1 VSAVPYDAKR
11 SPRPEANAGEAAR
24 VGEELRDARAA
35 LGYSLEE
42 MAAGLRINRRYL
54 AALEEGRVRDLP
66 GPAYA
71 LGFVRSY
78 SSALGLDA
86 DEMVRRFRESSAAA
100 ARGKHD
106 LVFPEPVPDRGV
118 PAGAVVLFG
127 VLIAIAGYVL
137 WWQSS
142 GTDRRVVDAVPPL
155 PPALERAAEIGAAQL
170 PGPAVTAPPP
180 AGAPAPQNGTAAPA
194 AAPPPVAPG
203 MAAAPPPAANGA
215 AAPGAQAPP
224 APALPAPAAGV
235 EPGRLAL
242 PRAEPPPLPEVS
254 AAGIP
259 FPAPPPPPPPAPPA
273 APAAAPAAAAAAPR
287 LLLRATQ
294 PAWIQVRDPRSGQV
308 LVNQTLRPGE
318 TWEVP
323 SDRQGLV
330 LDTGRAEGLVIEL
343 DGRPAPALSGRTGV
357 VRGIVLD
364 PARLSAPN

>member
-1 VSAVPYDAKR
+1 MPYDAKR
-11 SPRPEANAGEAAR
+11 SPRPEANASEAAR

-35 LGYSLEE
+35 LGYSIEE
-42 MAAGLRINRRYL
+42 MAGALRINRRYL

-118 PAGAVVLFG
+118 PAGAIVLLG
-127 VLIAIAGYVL
+127 VLIAIGGYVL
-137 WWQSS
+137 WWQSL
-142 GTDRRVVDAVPPL
+142 GTEQRVVDAVPPL

-170 PGPAVTAPPP
+170 PGPAVTVPPASPASAVPLAQAPTAPP
-180 AGAPAPQNGTAAPA
+180 
-194 AAPPPVAPG
+194 V
-203 MAAAPPPAANGA
+203 AANGA
-215 AAPGAQAPP
+215 RPATGAPPAAPGAATPGGLVTA

-242 PRAEPPPLPEVS
+242 PRAEPAPLPEVS
-254 AAGIP
+254 VSGIP
-259 FPAPPPPPPPAPPA
+259 FPAPATPAPT
-273 APAAAPAAAAAAPR
+273 APAAAPAAAAPR
-287 LLLRATQ
+287 LLLRASQ
-294 PAWIQVRDPRSGQV
+294 PAWVQVRDPRNGQV

-323 SDRQGLV
+323 ADRQGLI
-330 LDTGRAEGLVIEL
+330 LDTGRAEGLTIEV
-343 DGRPAPALSGRTGV
+343 DGRAVPALTGRSGV

-364 PARLSAPN
+364 PSRLAD

>member
-24 VGEELRDARAA
+24 VGEELRDARTA

-118 PAGAVVLFG
+118 PAGAIVLFG

-142 GTDRRVVDAVPPL
+142 GTDQRVVDAVPPL

-170 PGPAVTAPPP
+170 PGPAATAPPP
-180 AGAPAPQNGTAAPA
+180 AGAPAAQNGTPARPA
-194 AAPPPVAPG
+194 AAPPVV
-203 MAAAPPPAANGA
+203 AAAPPPAANGA
-215 AAPGAQAPP
+215 AAPGAETPP
-224 APALPAPAAGV
+224 APALPAPSAGV
-235 EPGRLAL
+235 EPGRLAQ
-242 PRAEPPPLPEVS
+242 PRAEPPPLPEIS
-254 AAGIP
+254 ASGIP
-259 FPAPPPPPPPAPPA
+259 FPAPAAPPPPAPPA
-273 APAAAPAAAAAAPR
+273 AAAPATPASPR

-294 PAWIQVRDPRSGQV
+294 PAWVQVRDPRSGQV
-308 LVNQTLRPGE
+308 LVNQTLRAGE

-323 SDRQGLV
+323 PDRQGLV

-364 PARLSAPN
+364 PARLAAPN

>member
-1 VSAVPYDAKR
+1 MPYDAKR

-35 LGYSLEE
+35 LGYSIEE
-42 MAAGLRINRRYL
+42 MASGLRINRRYL

-118 PAGAVVLFG
+118 PAGAIVLLG
-127 VLIAIAGYVL
+127 VLIAIGGYVL
-137 WWQSS
+137 WWQSA
-142 GTDRRVVDAVPPL
+142 GTGQRVVDAVPPL

-170 PGPAVTAPPP
+170 PGPAVTAPPAIGTQPP
-180 AGAPAPQNGTAAPA
+180 AASG
-194 AAPPPVAPG
+194 AAPPG
-203 MAAAPPPAANGA
+203 GAATAPPLAANGA
-215 AAPGAQAPP
+215 AAPGGALVPTLPP
-224 APALPAPAAGV
+224 PAAGV

-242 PRAEPPPLPEVS
+242 PRTEPPPLPEIS
-254 AAGIP
+254 ASGIP
-259 FPAPPPPPPPAPPA
+259 FPAPALPAPA
-273 APAAAPAAAAAAPR
+273 APAAAATPAAPR

-308 LVNQTLRPGE
+308 LVNQTLRAGE

-330 LDTGRAEGLVIEL
+330 LDTGRAEGLAIEV
-343 DGRPAPALSGRTGV
+343 DGRPVPALAGRTGV
-357 VRGIVLD
+357 VRGVVLD

>member
-1 VSAVPYDAKR
+1 MPYDAKR

-35 LGYSLEE
+35 LGYSIEE
-42 MAAGLRINRRYL
+42 MASGLRINRRYL

-118 PAGAVVLFG
+118 PAGAIVLLG
-127 VLIAIAGYVL
+127 VLIAIGGYVL
-137 WWQSS
+137 WWQSA
-142 GTDRRVVDAVPPL
+142 GTGQRVVDAVPPL

-170 PGPAVTAPPP
+170 PGPAVTAPPAIGAQPPAASGAAPP
-180 AGAPAPQNGTAAPA
+180 AGAAI
-194 AAPPPVAPG
+194 APPL
-203 MAAAPPPAANGA
+203 AANGA
-215 AAPGAQAPP
+215 AAPGGALVPTLPP
-224 APALPAPAAGV
+224 PAAGV

-242 PRAEPPPLPEVS
+242 PRTEPPPLPEIS
-254 AAGIP
+254 GSGIP
-259 FPAPPPPPPPAPPA
+259 FPAPAMPAPA
-273 APAAAPAAAAAAPR
+273 APAAAATPAAPR

-308 LVNQTLRPGE
+308 LVNQTLRAGE

-330 LDTGRAEGLVIEL
+330 LDTGRAEGLAIEV
-343 DGRPAPALSGRTGV
+343 DGRPVPALAGRTGV
-357 VRGIVLD
+357 VRGVVLD

>member
-1 VSAVPYDAKR
+1 MPHDAKR
-11 SPRPEANAGEAAR
+11 SQRPEANAGEAAR

-42 MAAGLRINRRYL
+42 MAAALRINRRYL

-78 SSALGLDA
+78 ASALGLDA
-86 DEMVRRFRESSAAA
+86 DELVRRFRESSAAA

-118 PAGAVVLFG
+118 PAGAMVLFG
-127 VLIAIAGYVL
+127 VLIAIGGYVL

-142 GTDRRVVDAVPPL
+142 GIDQRVVDAVPPL
-155 PPALERAAEIGAAQL
+155 PPALERAADIGAAQL

-180 AGAPAPQNGTAAPA
+180 TGATPPSAQPRATDTAPL
-194 AAPPPVAPG
+194 APG
-203 MAAAPPPAANGA
+203 VATAPPPATNGV
-215 AAPGAQAPP
+215 AAPGAPIQPTLPP
-224 APALPAPAAGV
+224 PAAGV

-242 PRAEPPPLPEVS
+242 PRAEPPPLPEIS
-254 AAGIP
+254 ASGIP
-259 FPAPPPPPPPAPPA
+259 FPAPAAPPPPAPPA
-273 APAAAPAAAAAAPR
+273 PAAAATPAAPR
-287 LLLRATQ
+287 LLLRAVQ
-294 PAWIQVRDPRSGQV
+294 PSWIQVRDPRSGQV

-330 LDTGRAEGLVIEL
+330 LDTGRAEGLTIEV
-343 DGRPAPALSGRTGV
+343 DGRAVPALAGRTGV
-357 VRGIVLD
+357 VRGVVLD
-364 PARLSAPN
+364 PARLAN

>member
-11 SPRPEANAGEAAR
+11 SPRPEATAGEAAR

-35 LGYSLEE
+35 LGYSIEE
-42 MAAGLRINRRYL
+42 MAGALRINRRYL

-86 DEMVRRFRESSAAA
+86 DEMVRRFRESSSAA

-118 PAGAVVLFG
+118 PAGATVLFG
-127 VLIAIAGYVL
+127 ALIAIGGYVL
-137 WWQSS
+137 WWQSA
-142 GTDRRVVDAVPPL
+142 GTGQRVVDAVPPL

-170 PGPAVTAPPP
+170 PGPAATAPVAQAPAAPPVTANGTGPASGATPPP
-180 AGAPAPQNGTAAPA
+180 AGAAPTAPATAPNGTP
-194 AAPPPVAPG
+194 
-203 MAAAPPPAANGA
+203 
-215 AAPGAQAPP
+215 APGAPL
-224 APALPAPAAGV
+224 APALPPPSAGV

-242 PRAEPPPLPEVS
+242 PRADPPPLPEIS

-259 FPAPPPPPPPAPPA
+259 FPAPAAPPPPAPPA
-273 APAAAPAAAAAAPR
+273 AAAAPAAAAPR

-294 PAWIQVRDPRSGQV
+294 PAWVQVRDPRGGQV
-308 LVNQTLRPGE
+308 LVNQTLRGGE

-323 SDRQGLV
+323 ADRQGLV
-330 LDTGRAEGLVIEL
+330 LDTGRAEALVIEV
-343 DGRPAPALSGRTGV
+343 DGRAVPALTGRTGV

-364 PARLSAPN
+364 PARLAN